1 MDSLRAP
8 ALTLFLFTAS
18 FLGCVETIAQPSGTQ
33 GVAVHLDSIAH
44 INRAIRQVERLV
56 DAHPGTPVRLI
67 LIASAV
73 EPALEGAMDKNGGL
87 YSAQLEQLLA
97 RGVGIFA
104 CETTLIS
111 LSKRPDELTFGV
123 DTVPSGIAELA
134 RLQLESDY
142 AYLKL

>member
-1 MDSLRAP
+1 MDLLRAP
-8 ALTLFLFTAS
+8 ALTLFLVTAS
-18 FLGCVETIAQPSGTQ
+18 FLGCVETIAQSLSTQ
-33 GVAVHLDSIAH
+33 GVAVHLDSITH

-97 RGVGIFA
+97 KGVGIFA
-104 CETTLIS
+104 CETTLTS
-111 LSKRPDELTFGV
+111 LSKRPEELTFGV

-134 RLQLESDY
+134 RLQLESDF

>member
-1 MDSLRAP
+1 MDLLRAP
-8 ALTLFLFTAS
+8 LLLLVLLTTSLFSPMPTVAEPTNN
-18 FLGCVETIAQPSGTQ
+18 V
-33 GVAVHLDSIAH
+33 GVAVHLDTITH

-56 DAHPGTPVRLI
+56 NAHPNTPVRLI

-97 RGVGIFA
+97 KGVRIFA
-104 CETTLIS
+104 CETTLTS
-111 LSKRPDELTFGV
+111 LAKTPESLTFGIE
-123 DTVPSGIAELA
+123 TVPSGIAELA
-134 RLQLESDY
+134 RLQLETDY

>member
-18 FLGCVETIAQPSGTQ
+18 FLGCMETIAQSSSTQ
-33 GVAVHLDSIAH
+33 GVAVHLDSITH

-56 DAHPGTPVRLI
+56 DAHPETPVRLI
-67 LIASAV
+67 LIASGV
-73 EPALEGAMDKNGGL
+73 EPALEGAIDKNGGL

-97 RGVGIFA
+97 KGVEIFA
-104 CETTLIS
+104 CETTLTS
-111 LSKRPDELTFGV
+111 LSKHPEDLTFGI
-123 DTVPSGIAELA
+123 DTVPSGVAELA
-134 RLQLESDY
+134 RLQLKSDY

>member
-1 MDSLRAP
+1 M
-8 ALTLFLFTAS
+8 
-18 FLGCVETIAQPSGTQ
+18 ETIAQPSGSQ
-33 GVAVHLDSIAH
+33 GVAVHLDSITH

-56 DAHPGTPVRLI
+56 DAHPETPVRLI

-97 RGVGIFA
+97 KGVGIFA
-104 CETTLIS
+104 CETTLTS
-111 LSKRPDELTFGV
+111 LSKRPEELTFGV

>member
-8 ALTLFLFTAS
+8 ALTLFLITAS
-18 FLGCVETIAQPSGTQ
+18 VLGCGEAIAQSSSNQ
-33 GVAVHLDSIAH
+33 GVAVHLDSITH

-97 RGVGIFA
+97 KGVGIFA

-111 LSKRPDELTFGV
+111 LSKRPEELTFGV

>member
-18 FLGCVETIAQPSGTQ
+18 FLGSVETIAQPSGTQ

-97 RGVGIFA
+97 KGVGIFA

>member
-8 ALTLFLFTAS
+8 ALTLFLITAS
-18 FLGCVETIAQPSGTQ
+18 FLGCVEAIAQSSSNQ
-33 GVAVHLDSIAH
+33 GVAVHLDSITH

-97 RGVGIFA
+97 KGVGIFA

-111 LSKRPDELTFGV
+111 LSKRPEELTFGV
-123 DTVPSGIAELA
+123 DTVSSGIAELA

>member
-1 MDSLRAP
+1 MCIRDR
-8 ALTLFLFTAS
+8 
-18 FLGCVETIAQPSGTQ
+18 PSGTQ

-56 DAHPGTPVRLI
+56 DAHPGTPVQLI

-97 RGVGIFA
+97 KGVGIFA